1 MERPLSSTQR
11 DGEEVLYRPFL
22 FTIAWQMLSTPYTN
36 PLISNHSQC
45 AGLAHACTCTD
56 AAATAKSDRRLTH
69 PNGPRIPPISCA
81 IHSPLTNLHGHQ
93 AKPINM
99 SSRGVYFVTSHPVF
113 IWLPVQVLL
122 RMPRRIVRTLPSER
136 IFTGRIREV
145 EWKDVPLE
153 RSGLGVEF
161 FYSQTTAES
170 RP

>member
-1 MERPLSSTQR
+1 MERHLSSMQS
-11 DGEEVLYRPFL
+11 DEDKILHQPFL
-22 FTIAWQMLSTPYTN
+22 FTIAWQMLSTPNTN
-36 PLISNHSQC
+36 PILSNHSQW
-45 AGLAHACTCTD
+45 AGRTHACTCTE

-69 PNGPRIPPISCA
+69 PNWSRILPLSCA

-113 IWLPVQVLL
+113 VWLPVQVLL

-153 RSGLGVEF
+153 RSGIGVEF
-161 FYSQTTAES
+161 FYSQAAAES
-170 RP
+170 HP